1 MLISFQCS
9 SDGTC
14 GVGCGL
20 GSGRGTIDVFM
31 GYEPVQK
38 QRWTNTGVGYIDDLG
53 AIVEGSTMGPIELRY
68 QPAQLVVLVR

>member
-1 MLISFQCS
+1 M
-9 SDGTC
+9 
-14 GVGCGL
+14 

-38 QRWTNTGVGYIDDLG
+38 QRLTNTGVGYIDNLG

-68 QPAQLVVLVR
+68 QPAKLVVLVR